1 MAKDANGNT
10 VYEADNNNVLNTW
23 ALNYYYQK
31 TDGGSGCTVVH
42 NGAKITVRI
51 AVTLGEDGV
60 PTMLKYYANN
70 VLITTRY
77 NKVDDK
83 AGFTYHEDVTTDK
96 DGKPLT
102 SDHLGG
108 ATESFVDAPYF
119 EISQFMRDDGY
130 CMASFSNFRSWI
142 Q

>member
-1 MAKDANGNT
+1 MANREIRDAQ
-10 VYEADNNNVLNTW
+10 
-23 ALNYYYQK
+23 QK
-31 TDGGSGCTVVH
+31 LLKEIESMKFSFKMFV
-42 NGAKITVRI
+42 KI
-51 AVTLGEDGV
+51 AQLQA
-60 PTMLKYYANN
+60 MLKYYANN

-108 ATESFVDAPYF
+108 ATESFVEAPYF